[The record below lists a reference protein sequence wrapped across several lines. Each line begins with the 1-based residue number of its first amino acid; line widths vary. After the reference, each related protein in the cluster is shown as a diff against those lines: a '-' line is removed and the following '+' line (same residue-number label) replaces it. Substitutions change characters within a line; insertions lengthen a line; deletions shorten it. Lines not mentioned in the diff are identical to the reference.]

1 MDSLSVT
8 DSIIPKN
15 NFDIYVEKINNLTAF
30 LRIFKH
36 DLKSIE
42 IDKKM
47 MEIITGVTLI
57 LIMVII

>member
-1 MDSLSVT
+1 MNTLSVN

-15 NFDIYVEKINNLTAF
+15 YFDMYKSKIDNLTSF

-42 IDKKM
+42 IRC
-47 MEIITGVTLI
+47 ER
-57 LIMVII
+57 